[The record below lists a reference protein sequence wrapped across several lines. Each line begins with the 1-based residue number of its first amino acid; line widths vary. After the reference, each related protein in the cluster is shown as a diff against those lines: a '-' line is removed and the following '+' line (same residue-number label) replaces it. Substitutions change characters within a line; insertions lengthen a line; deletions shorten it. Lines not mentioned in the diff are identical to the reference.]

1 MSRHIEKFIEQFT
14 EEFEL
19 PLTVKKV
26 TNGKITIYK
35 LTHKNAKYS
44 MILEKIPN
52 GLFFYHGCK
61 NIPKKGLGFSFKIE
75 DIDAG
80 IKSIIHHYNRQLK
93 TTVWN
98 NLEKEGKR
106 LNNTPDPS

>member
-44 MILEKIPN
+44 MILESSIR
-52 GLFFYHGCK
+52 K
-61 NIPKKGLGFSFKIE
+61 NC
-75 DIDAG
+75 
-80 IKSIIHHYNRQLK
+80 
-93 TTVWN
+93 WN
-98 NLEKEGKR
+98 WRKL
-106 LNNTPDPS
+106 PI